1 MLTSPSY
8 SAMVARPK
16 CNQLEGGIVGGGQL
30 LGPVA
35 PSGGL
40 RTVSRKKAEC
50 SDVHAERRIV
60 DLHCARQ
67 RLDRTGQPG
76 QVAAVEPDQCGRSTR
91 LLAAAIS
98 PIRFRWR

>member
-16 CNQLEGGIVGGGQL
+16 CNLSWR
-30 LGPVA
+30 VA
-35 PSGGL
+35 LSGV
-40 RTVSRKKAEC
+40 VSSSALSHHRAAFVQSPARKQRG
-50 SDVHAERRIV
+50 SDVHGERRIV

-76 QVAAVEPDQCGRSTR
+76 QVVAVEPDQCGREH
-91 LLAAAIS
+91 
-98 PIRFRWR
+98 